1 MKNEAEKKFW
11 RSPELVEELISHL
24 DTGSILTLAKCHQL
38 TLDVLNS
45 GNSAWNKLV
54 SRTCPES
61 IRTPLGHNNHP
72 HPDRTDRELMTTG
85 GVLVREREE
94 MTNLVVILKMLED
107 PKTRLLAIVAEI
119 CRRFVPYEDQHHL
132 ALFGGDES
140 SDDDDGEDDVDIQ
153 EVYPAQLVQ
162 VVDSRNQPSKVS
174 LLGFWLLQEIEENY
188 GGVPLEVKIEGI
200 MIDHLELGVG
210 NKLFFFDNDKFLIV
224 L

>member
-11 RSPELVEELISHL
+11 ASPELVEELISHL
-24 DTGSILTLAKCHQL
+24 DTGSILTLVKCHQL

-107 PKTRLLAIVAEI
+107 PKTRLLAMLAMI
-119 CRRFVPYEDQHHL
+119 CRRFAPYEDQHRL
-132 ALFGGDES
+132 GLIGG
-140 SDDDDGEDDVDIQ
+140 DDDDGEDGVDIH

-210 NKLFFFDNDKFLIV
+210 DEFFSSDNG
-224 L
+224 